1 MKLLNSFLLILVLFS
16 CTTAPGIQYNPV
28 SEPAVSPQVQQNDT
42 HNTAPEVKTEP
53 VNTPEKETQPLQL
66 TAAEMENQ
74 ILNAI
79 PDSFLPVVKKD
90 GHLKIIY
97 HDLDRNGYNDAF
109 FLVIKKQNGLSGDL
123 MTLSDISRLAN
134 KDTVMVDYFL
144 SVFLQINSKMI
155 SMYRIPIGSRLIL
168 NSISPLF
175 IKENSP
181 YPFGL
186 KIRFLSERG
195 IDEEWILFSSYNR
208 FSFFSTEK
216 DTSVSYEFADID
228 NDRFMDIIEWRN
240 GLEEGTGYET
250 YMTWYKWNGR
260 EYREKAATNVVR
272 NLNNF
277 LKNSSDEIMN
287 GEWEIFFK
295 NRLSEKDSKAVT
307 DSDIEFFRIF
317 KRIFLPDK
325 GEDSLPDCTD
335 FRSVFFPRIFENPFS
350 EKEKIIDFVVRFD
363 CSDGTTTIRTVKIAM
378 NPNPFGK
385 KQFYFIL
392 N

>member
-1 MKLLNSFLLILVLFS
+1 MKLLNSFFLILVLFS
-16 CTTAPGIQYNPV
+16 CTTVPEIQYKPV
-28 SEPAVSPQVQQNDT
+28 SEPAVSPQVQQNDA
-42 HNTAPEVKTEP
+42 HDTAPEVKAEP
-53 VNTPEKETQPLQL
+53 VKTPEKENRPPQL

-74 ILNAI
+74 ILNTI

-90 GHLKIIY
+90 GHIKIIY

-109 FLVIKKQNGLSGDL
+109 FLVIKKQNGLSGDFQS
-123 MTLSDISRLAN
+123 LSDISRLAN

-144 SVFLQINSKMI
+144 SVFLQINSRMI

-168 NSISPLF
+168 DSISPLF
-175 IKENSP
+175 IKKNSP

-216 DTSVSYEFADID
+216 DTSVSYEFVDID
-228 NDRFMDIIEWRN
+228 NDSFIDIIEWRN

-272 NLNNF
+272 NLNKF
-277 LKNSSDEIMN
+277 LKDSSNEIMN
-287 GEWEIFFK
+287 GEWEVFFK
-295 NRLSEKDSKAVT
+295 NRLSEKDSRAVEE
-307 DSDIEFFRIF
+307 SNIEFFNIF
-317 KRIFLPDK
+317 KRIFLPDQ
-325 GEDSLPDCTD
+325 GEDALPGCTD

-350 EKEKIIDFVVRFD
+350 VKEKIIDFVVRFD

-378 NPNPFGK
+378 NPNPFGN

>member
-1 MKLLNSFLLILVLFS
+1 MKLLYSFFLILILFS
-16 CTTAPGIQYNPV
+16 CTTVPEIHHEPV
-28 SEPAVSPQVQQNDT
+28 SEPAASVRIQQNEGQ
-42 HNTAPEVKTEP
+42 NAAPEVKTAP
-53 VNTPEKETQPLQL
+53 VNTPKKKSQPPRL
-66 TAAEMENQ
+66 TSAEMEKQ
-74 ILNAI
+74 ILDTI

-90 GHLKIIY
+90 GHIKIIY

-109 FLVIKKQNGLSGDL
+109 FLVIKKQNGISGDFL
-123 MTLSDISRLAN
+123 SLSDISRLAD
-134 KDTVMVDYFL
+134 KDTVMIDYFL
-144 SVFLQINSKMI
+144 SVFLQINGKMI

-175 IKENSP
+175 IKKDSP

-186 KIRFLSERG
+186 NIRFLSARG

-216 DTSVSYEFADID
+216 DTSVSYEFTDID
-228 NDRFMDIIEWRN
+228 NDSFMDIVEWRH

-272 NLNNF
+272 NLNKF
-277 LKNSSDEIMN
+277 LEDSADEIMK
-287 GEWEIFFK
+287 GEWKIFFN
-295 NRLSEKDSKAVT
+295 NRLSEKDSRAV
-307 DSDIEFFRIF
+307 IESAIEPLSIF

-325 GEDSLPDCTD
+325 GDGVRSDCTD
-335 FRSVFFPRIFENPFS
+335 FRSVFFPQIFENPFS
-350 EKEKIIDFVVRFD
+350 LKEKVIDFMVRFD
-363 CSDGTTTIRTVKIAM
+363 CSDGATIIRTVKIGM